1 MMRTIVRRKA
11 IDLKTEMGARKKK
24 TIRRSA
30 CPQECVKKRIGVTSL
45 KIIPNSAGKAE
56 IS

>member
-24 TIRRSA
+24 PSDGAPVHKNASKKESA
-30 CPQECVKKRIGVTSL
+30 
-45 KIIPNSAGKAE
+45 
-56 IS
+56 